1 MITSRP
7 QTGTI
12 TSFVFFLLLTFGV
25 LGMNVWSVLKLPN
38 PAWYNYVVIGLLTP
52 IGLFVLYRIFIR
64 YKIMRLGNNQIE
76 INFPV
81 LRSLKKYP
89 LDQIDYWVE
98 KQVKTGKSSIY
109 KELELRF
116 KDGKKEIIGHKEFTD
131 YARIVQYLIQKA
143 PQKRRSA

>member
-1 MITSRP
+1 M
-7 QTGTI
+7 
-12 TSFVFFLLLTFGV
+12 
-25 LGMNVWSVLKLPN
+25 LPN
-38 PAWYNYVVIGLLTP
+38 PAWYNYVVIVLLTP

-81 LRSLKKYP
+81 LRRLKKYS
-89 LDQIDYWVE
+89 LDQIDYWIE

-116 KDGKKEIIGHKEFTD
+116 KDGKKEIIGHKEFTE
-131 YARIVQYLIQKA
+131 YVRIVQYLIQKA
-143 PQKRRSA
+143 PKKRRSS